1 MNYRKTLLAASI
13 ITSLCVSVTA
23 FAQDNTQGTPAPATQ
38 TQSTTT
44 TTTTTTG
51 QTVQQANAASTKNAV
66 NLVGVTVTGIRA
78 SLQASLETKRNADAI
93 VDAITA
99 TDIGKFPAT
108 NAAEAL
114 EQIPGVTLD
123 RSIPATQRVSIDG
136 MDPSLNLSYLDG
148 HPVAQALWLF
158 GDSPNRGFNYSL
170 LPPEI
175 LGSLQ
180 VYHSPEARLPEGSL
194 GGSVFMNTVKPLDV
208 PANTVSGSV
217 GLNYNDM
224 VGDTRPDTSVFYSW
238 HNDDKT
244 FGVDVSYQHYEQI
257 TSREGEE
264 NYGYTSV
271 AAVNTAALAAGNN
284 AIQNELNAGTIK
296 GTDQIPNQ
304 VSAANFQQTEKR
316 DDVNINVQWKP
327 VDNFTSTLGLMYMR
341 DNLNNVNQSMYP
353 WATHAPAGITSLT
366 EGPNGIITGGTQVG
380 TPCLNSTNCVSTAN
394 TYTDNYARAST
405 VTTKGADWQG
415 VYTGEGGWTLG
426 GQVGVSTSR
435 NPMESFIKEIFYG
448 GGFDWSL
455 NNGAQFTDPLSA
467 NNPNYW
473 ADNGW
478 GGNEETILYKAKDTY
493 GQLDFT
499 KDFDGFFN
507 ELLVGVR
514 YASHW
519 ESQTEQAYT
528 GPQQLTLNQIGYGGL
543 TDLDGMSSL
552 GLAPSMVTHV
562 QTAGFDAIKNA
573 ILSTPGFGVGKDANV
588 YWDNTFNVQ
597 QQNSSA
603 YAQMNF
609 GNDDLHGNLGVRF
622 VHTDVTSNGYNIP
635 GDCAAADSFDCIFPA
650 GFGYVGQ
657 SRTFNNWLPA
667 FNIAYNVTPDFILR
681 AAASE
686 TVAYAPYN
694 QYAPYFEA
702 NDTVLTA
709 TAGNP
714 DLKPYRS
721 ANFNASAEWY
731 FSEQSVFAASVFY
744 KDVLNYIV
752 NAATLQDRING
763 SWTIPGY
770 AENTGNSQVQQ
781 GLCTAAGVCEYDVT
795 APVNGGRAKVEGGT
809 LSYQQAFSDTGFG
822 AKANF
827 TYSNASTA
835 NGGKLPY
842 NSKDSYS
849 LGPYFEQGPYSA
861 SLSYSYRS
869 SYLAGG
875 YVAGAPAT
883 YIDGWK
889 ELDASLGYQIDK
901 NFSLSLSAL
910 NLLNSK
916 YYAYL
921 GSKTQ
926 LSEEYVTGRD
936 YMLSVHFK
944 F

>member
-13 ITSLCVSVTA
+13 ITSLCVSATA
-23 FAQDNTQGTPAPATQ
+23 FAQDTTQAAPAPAAQ

-51 QTVQQANAASTKNAV
+51 QTVQQTNAANAKNAT
-66 NLVGVTVTGIRA
+66 NLVGITVTGIRA

-148 HPVAQALWLF
+148 HPVAQAQWLF

-208 PANTVSGSV
+208 PANTVTGSV

-224 VGDTRPDTSVFYSW
+224 VGDTRPDASVFYSW

-244 FGVDVSYQHYEQI
+244 FGVDVSAQHYEQI

-264 NYGYTSV
+264 NYGYSSV
-271 AAVNTAALAAGNN
+271 ASVNAAALAAGNN

-304 VSAANFQQTEKR
+304 VSASNFQQTEKR
-316 DDVNINVQWKP
+316 DDVNINLQWKP
-327 VDNFTSTLGLMYMR
+327 VDNLTTSLGLMYMR
-341 DNLNNVNQSMYP
+341 DNLDNVNQSMYP
-353 WATHAPAGITSLT
+353 WATHAAAGITSLT
-366 EGPNGIITGGTQVG
+366 EGPNGIITSGTQVG

-394 TYTDNYARAST
+394 TYTDNNARHST
-405 VTTKGADWQG
+405 VTTKGVDLQG
-415 VYTGEGGWTLG
+415 IYTGDGWTLG
-426 GQVGVSTSR
+426 GQAGISTSR
-435 NPMESFIKEIFYG
+435 NPQSAVVKEIFYG

-455 NNGAQFTDPLSA
+455 ANGAQYTDPLTA

-499 KDFDGFFN
+499 KDFDSFFN

-519 ESQTEQAYT
+519 ESQVENAYV
-528 GPQQLTLNQIGYGGL
+528 GAQQLTLNQIGYGGL
-543 TDLDGMSSL
+543 TDLSGLSSL
-552 GLAPSMVTHV
+552 GMSPSMVTHV
-562 QTAGFDAIKNA
+562 QTSGSAALFNA
-573 ILSTPGFGVGKDANV
+573 VLSTPGFGAAKDANV
-588 YWDNTFNVQ
+588 YWDDTWNVQ
-597 QQNSSA
+597 QQNSAA
-603 YAQMNF
+603 YAQLNF

-622 VHTDVTSNGYNIP
+622 VHTEITSNGYNIP

-657 SRTFNNWLPA
+657 TRTFNNWLPA

-752 NAATLQDRING
+752 NAATTQERING

-770 AENTGNSQVQQ
+770 AQNTGNSQVQE
-781 GLCTAAGVCEYDVT
+781 GLCTAVGVCQYDVT

-827 TYSNASTA
+827 TYSNASTSK
-835 NGGKLPY
+835 GGALPY

-849 LGPYFEQGPYSA
+849 IGPYFEQGPYSA
-861 SLSYSYRS
+861 SVSYSWRS

-883 YIDGWK
+883 FIDGWK

-901 NFSLSLSAL
+901 NFSLSLSAQ

-926 LSEEYVTGRD
+926 LSEQYVTGRD
-936 YMLSVHFK
+936 YMLAVHFK